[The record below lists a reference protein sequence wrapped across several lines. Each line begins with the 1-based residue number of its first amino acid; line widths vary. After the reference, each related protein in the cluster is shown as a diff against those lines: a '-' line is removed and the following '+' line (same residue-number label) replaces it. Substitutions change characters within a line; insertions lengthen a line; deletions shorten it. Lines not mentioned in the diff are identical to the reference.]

1 MPFVDLI
8 VPPVD
13 AADGIRWN
21 AAGELLAWWDD
32 ETFIRV
38 RLPALRSGDIC
49 GGVGGA
55 QVEAA
60 QGFIY

>member
-21 AAGELLAWWDD
+21 AAGELLAWWND
-32 ETFIRV
+32 ETSIRV
-38 RLPALRSGDIC
+38 RLSALRSGDIC
-49 GGVGGA
+49 GCAEGT
-55 QVEAA
+55 QVDMT
-60 QGFIY
+60 Q